1 MVHVESLNQE
11 VLKVIELKEKQE
23 TLKHQK
29 QALIQA
35 TDVAYPVQD
44 TVNVTIYSV
53 ESKIKLE

>member
-11 VLKVIELKEKQE
+11 VLKVIELKEEQE
-23 TLKHQK
+23 TLEHQK

-44 TVNVTIYSV
+44 TVHVTIYSV
-53 ESKIKLE
+53 KSKIKLV